1 MFQVLRLL
9 GKDSRHRTTAP
20 PTETATRT
28 TFPAMQRIT
37 RSAAALANATKTRT
51 IPKTNSKKRA
61 LATTTTAITTPK
73 KKKKKKYV
81 KVPPL
86 TPPSHQPKAAP
97 KLAGDWLKTYNM
109 VAELREDR
117 TAPVDVFGSE
127 ALPDR

>member
-1 MFQVLRLL
+1 
-9 GKDSRHRTTAP
+9 
-20 PTETATRT
+20 
-28 TFPAMQRIT
+28 MQRIT
-37 RSAAALANATKTRT
+37 RSAAVLANATKTRT

-61 LATTTTAITTPK
+61 LATTTTAITTP
-73 KKKKKKYV
+73 KKKKKYV